1 MLTLIEEVR
10 EANARNQND
19 LQNHFYPDAYF
30 WFLNLEMLTV
40 TEALR
45 EANARNQNDL
55 QNPFLPEC
63 IFLFF
68 F

>member
-30 WFLNLEMLTV
+30 WFLNLQMLTV
-40 TEALR
+40 TEELR
-45 EANARNQNDL
+45 EANARKQNDL
-55 QNPFLPEC
+55 QNPFLPGW
-63 IFLFF
+63 LFCF
-68 F
+68 